1 MPYSGLKRNL
11 HRQVVDQLGRR
22 IVGGHIQV
30 GATLPNEADLSAE
43 LGVSRTVTREAIK
56 VLGEKGLVIARPKV
70 GTQVQPRSKWNQLD
84 PDVLTWEYEVG
95 PRDGFLLTL
104 TEVRRIIEPAAAKLA
119 AERATEADIQAI
131 AACYDDLEHCADD
144 DYSEQYIP
152 TDIRFHS
159 AIVRASQNELLEQIV
174 NTIRAALVSSRK
186 ITTQVPGGSRETL
199 PLHYAVFDAIRRQQP
214 AEAYQ
219 AMYALIDRAAADIH
233 RVLGTP
239 GA

>member
-1 MPYSGLKRNL
+1 MTSSGLKRNL
-11 HRQVVDQLGRR
+11 HRQVVDQIGLR
-22 IVGGHIQV
+22 IAKGEIQI

-56 VLGEKGLVIARPKV
+56 VLVEKGLVVARPKV
-70 GTQVQPRSKWNQLD
+70 GTLVQPRRKWNQLD

-95 PRDGFLLTL
+95 PRDAFLLTL
-104 TEVRRIIEPAAAKLA
+104 TEVRHIIEPAAARLA

-131 AACYDDLEHCADD
+131 TASFDELERCADD
-144 DYSEQYIP
+144 DYIEQYIP
-152 TDIRFHS
+152 ADIQFHS
-159 AIVRASQNELLEQIV
+159 SIVRASQNELLEQIV

-199 PLHYAVFDAIRRQQP
+199 PLHYAVFDAIRQHQ
-214 AEAYQ
+214 ADAAYQ
-219 AMYALIDRAAADIH
+219 AMRTLVDRAAADIH

-239 GA
+239 SA

>member
-1 MPYSGLKRNL
+1 MPYSKLKRSL

-22 IVGGHIQV
+22 IVGGQIQV
-30 GATLPNEADLSAE
+30 GETLPNEADLSAE

-70 GTQVQPRSKWNQLD
+70 GTLVQPRSKWNQLD

-95 PRDGFLLTL
+95 PRDGFLLML

-119 AERATEADIQAI
+119 AERATEANIAAI
-131 AACYDDLEHCADD
+131 AACYDDLERCAD

-159 AIVRASQNELLEQIV
+159 AIVRASQNELLEQLV

-186 ITTQVPGGSRETL
+186 VTTQVPGGSRETL
-199 PLHYAVFDAIRRQQP
+199 PLHYAVYDAIRRRQP

-219 AMYALIDRAAADIH
+219 AMCALIDRAAADIH

-239 GA
+239 GG